1 MKGLI
6 RIMKKKRQK
15 NERKVGKRNTIEN
28 IFFFNNTSALNF
40 KFLIS

>member
-28 IFFFNNTSALNF
+28 IFFPIILRH
-40 KFLIS
+40 